1 MTMLVSLVIT
11 TPLTN
16 GVEQVEPCKAEWI
29 KVECS
34 SAELTE
40 REWSNASSVSKRVIL
55 FPSDIKRVILEHYV
69 GPILLYQSIR
79 LLFVHLSKR
88 ANEQTNVVATFFVV
102 VIAVGFFAVITFL
115 SFLIFNLAA
124 FVITVIF
131 VIIIVIN
138 IVVFIFILSLL
149 FHFASFNL
157 FGAINQQS

>member
-55 FPSDIKRVILEHYV
+55 FPSDIKCVILEHYV

-79 LLFVHLSKR
+79 LLFVRLC
-88 ANEQTNVVATFFVV
+88 
-102 VIAVGFFAVITFL
+102 
-115 SFLIFNLAA
+115 
-124 FVITVIF
+124 
-131 VIIIVIN
+131 
-138 IVVFIFILSLL
+138 
-149 FHFASFNL
+149 
-157 FGAINQQS
+157 